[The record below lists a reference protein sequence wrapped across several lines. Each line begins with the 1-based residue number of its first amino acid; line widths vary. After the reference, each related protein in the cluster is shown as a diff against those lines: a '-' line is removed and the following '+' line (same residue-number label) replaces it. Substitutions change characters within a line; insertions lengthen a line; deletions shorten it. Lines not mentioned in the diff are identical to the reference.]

1 MRTTFMANEANIERK
16 WFVVDAEGQTLGRLA
31 SEIASI
37 LRGKH
42 KPTYTPHVDTG
53 DHVIIINAE
62 KIELTGKKLSDKLYH
77 RHATNRPGGLKSRT
91 AGEMREKYPEQML
104 ELTIKGMLPKGKLGR
119 KMGKKLHVYRGA
131 DHKHAAQQPEV
142 YELRG

>member
-1 MRTTFMANEANIERK
+1 MRTTFMANENNIERK

-31 SEIASI
+31 SEVAAV

-77 RHATNRPGGLKSRT
+77 RHSNHPGGLKSRT

-119 KMGKKLHVYRGA
+119 QMGKKLHVYRGA
-131 DHKHAAQQPEV
+131 EHKHEAQQPEV

>member
-1 MRTTFMANEANIERK
+1 MRTTFMANENNIERK

-31 SEIASI
+31 SEIATI

-77 RHATNRPGGLKSRT
+77 RHSNHPGGLKTRT
-91 AGEMREKYPEQML
+91 ANEMREKYPEQML

-119 KMGKKLHVYRGA
+119 QMGKKLHVYRGA
-131 DHKHAAQQPEV
+131 EHKHEAQQPEV
-142 YELRG
+142 YKLRG

>member
-1 MRTTFMANEANIERK
+1 MRTTFMANDANIERK
-16 WFVVDAEGQTLGRLA
+16 WLVIDAEGQTLGRLS
-31 SEIASI
+31 SEVAAI

-42 KPTYTPHVDTG
+42 KPTFTPHVDTG

-62 KIELTGKKLSDKLYH
+62 KIELTGNKLDDKMYY
-77 RHATNRPGGLKSRT
+77 RHSEYTGGLKSKT
-91 AGEMREKYPEQML
+91 AGEMREKFPERML

-119 KMGKKLHVYRGA
+119 QTAKKLHVYRGA
-131 DHKHAAQQPEV
+131 EHNHHAQKPEV

>member
-1 MRTTFMANEANIERK
+1 MRTTFMANESNIERK
-16 WFVVDAEGQTLGRLA
+16 WLVVDAEGQTLGRLA
-31 SEIASI
+31 SEVATL

-62 KIELTGKKLSDKLYH
+62 KIELTGNKLNDKLYY
-77 RHATNRPGGLKSRT
+77 RHSSHPGGLKSRT
-91 AGEMREKYPEQML
+91 AGEMREKYPESML
-104 ELTIKGMLPKGKLGR
+104 ELTLKGMLPKGSLGR
-119 KMGKKLHVYRGA
+119 QMAKKLHVYRGSE
-131 DHKHAAQQPEV
+131 HKHQAQKPEV